1 MFFRFYLSVFLP
13 LFFSS
18 FISAAHINSIS
29 TVPDTAHTDTSLY
42 RMDEIVV
49 TATRYD
55 KKIIDIPYSV
65 MRMDYKEY
73 RFQKAI
79 AVDEVLN
86 GISGVF
92 LQSRY
97 GNHDVRISIRG
108 FGSRSNSGIRG
119 VRILLDNI
127 PESEPDGQTRI
138 EAIDFDAVSSI
149 ELVKGNSSSLYT
161 NSPGGVINFR
171 NDTDLSSSYALQ
183 FNYFGSFG
191 LRRHGIKIGLQK
203 PAHSFVL
210 TYSRHAVDGFRPHS
224 DDYWD
229 VINSVWE
236 IRADRY
242 NRLQILSY
250 FVNGQIRL
258 PGSLTREEYLTDPW
272 QAAQKEVDFDFK
284 RFTRKGRLGLRFITF
299 FDQDKNQ
306 ELEIIGYGTIK
317 YFERS
322 TKIYRII
329 NRYGLGLN
337 LRYVNRRQ
345 ILGRSNEF
353 SAGGDLLYQT
363 GPIETYQNI
372 NGQKTDHLEELTH
385 EAMSNSGFFIQNSI
399 DLFRQKFYLL
409 LSARLEQIK
418 FDQKNQLLSAQNDGR
433 SFQGFTPKLAFSYKF
448 YSWLALF
455 SSWGI
460 SFDSPAANE
469 LDNYPI
475 SSKPEKLINPDLQ
488 PQKSN
493 NFELGVKTEV
503 NRLRGLP
510 IQYFYFETSLFRYA
524 IKDEIVPFE
533 VSGDYYYRNSAQTI
547 RYGLELNSE
556 IKFPAILT
564 FKWSYTYSDFTYQRY
579 TARTVEVDQ
588 QGNLIIQDR
597 DFSKN
602 IVPNIPRHNFFFST
616 ILERSILSWLSVVSQ
631 LNYWAVSAMY
641 VNDANSESAD
651 GFQVIGVKVGMEL
664 SAKPFQIICSAGIH
678 NLLDEQYVS
687 FININSADQRFYEAG
702 APRNY
707 FATLKIN
714 LNL

>member
-1 MFFRFYLSVFLP
+1 MIGFHTFILLFLVILL
-13 LFFSS
+13 LFIKTPFGH
-18 FISAAHINSIS
+18 AAEII
-29 TVPDTAHTDTSLY
+29 PDTTGTDTFLY

-55 KKIIDIPYSV
+55 KKIIDIPYPV

-97 GNHDVRISIRG
+97 GNHDVRIAIRG

-161 NSPGGVINFR
+161 NSPGGVIHFR
-171 NDTDLSSSYALQ
+171 NDTDFSSPRALQ

-191 LRRHGIKIGLQK
+191 LRRHGIKISLHK
-203 PAHSFVL
+203 PAHSFML
-210 TYSRHAVDGFRPHS
+210 TYSRHALDGFRPHS

-229 VINSVWE
+229 VINSVWD
-236 IRADRY
+236 IRVDRY

-250 FVNGQIRL
+250 FVNGHIRL
-258 PGSLTREEYLTDPW
+258 PGSLTREEYLTNPW

-299 FDQDKNQ
+299 LDQDKNQ

-337 LRYVNRRQ
+337 VRYVNRIE

-363 GPIETYQNI
+363 GPVEAYQNV
-372 NGQKTDHLEELTH
+372 NGQKADFIEKLTQ
-385 EAMSNSGFFIQNSI
+385 EAMSHSGFFIQNSM
-399 DLFRQKFYLL
+399 DLFRQRLYLL
-409 LSARLEQIK
+409 LSARLEQIT
-418 FDQKNQLLSAQNDGR
+418 FDQKNRLLSAQNEAR
-433 SFQGFTPKLAFSYKF
+433 SFQGFTPKLAVNYKF
-448 YSWLALF
+448 YPWLALY
-455 SSWGI
+455 SSWGM

-475 SSKPEKLINPDLQ
+475 SSTPEKLINPDLQ

-493 NFELGVKTEV
+493 NFELGIKMEMNRVKV
-503 NRLRGLP
+503 LP
-510 IQYFYFETSLFRYA
+510 IQHFHFETSVFRYA

-533 VSGDYYYRNSAQTI
+533 VSGDYYYRNSAQTV
-547 RYGLELNSE
+547 RYGLELASE
-556 IKFPAILT
+556 IKFPAVLT
-564 FKWSYTYSDFTYQRY
+564 FKWAYTYSDFTYRHY
-579 TARTVEVDQ
+579 SARTIELDQ
-588 QGNLIIQDR
+588 QGNVVIRDR

-602 IVPNIPRHNFFFST
+602 IVPSIPQHHFFFSSV
-616 ILERSILSWLSVVSQ
+616 LEQSIFDWLRVVSQ

-641 VNDANSESAD
+641 VDDANSESAD
-651 GFQVIGVKVGMEL
+651 GFQVIGVTMGIEMNV
-664 SAKPFQIICSAGIH
+664 KPFQIICSAGIH
-678 NLLDEQYVS
+678 NLFDEQYVS
-687 FININSADQRFYEAG
+687 FININSTDRRFYEAG

-707 FATLKIN
+707 FTALKIS
-714 LNL
+714 LDL